1 MTEAFDAQFDDID
14 RAVCRYH
21 EYRALRSQQN
31 GLRGR
36 GYNNYNSNS
45 NSIIGTGTRTNM
57 NSAGRQNGGGRGGR
71 KGTAAAGG
79 AGGANVAN
87 VGVPSATSGH
97 HQFKAQPFV
106 EQYQQIQAA
115 TAILNKLLEAQQQQP
130 QQQQLC
136 YPHGKN
142 MTPSPVAYT
151 PPLPAA
157 LQMQLTASTSASS
170 PTLSAAGSVS
180 APVSGPVSLASSF
193 FDLQQQQEAQTPASP
208 ASTGF
213 LHGFSSFN
221 SNTNTNSGN
230 GTPGTPGTGTG
241 AGNNASTSTNGSFSV
256 SALGSSTSHS
266 GLFNKTTSWGNDMSV
281 WG

>member
-1 MTEAFDAQFDDID
+1 MTEAFDAQFDHID
-14 RAVCRYH
+14 RAVCRHH

-31 GLRGR
+31 GMRGR
-36 GYNNYNSNS
+36 SYNNN
-45 NSIIGTGTRTNM
+45 GTGTRGNINTM
-57 NSAGRQNGGGRGGR
+57 GRQNGRGGR
-71 KGTAAAGG
+71 KTVPAAA
-79 AGGANVAN
+79 
-87 VGVPSATSGH
+87 TSDY

-115 TAILNKLLEAQQQQP
+115 TAILNKLLETQQQQ
-130 QQQQLC
+130 QQ
-136 YPHGKN
+136 YYHHGKQTAASHM
-142 MTPSPVAYT
+142 MTPSSMANT
-151 PPLPAA
+151 PPLPAS

-180 APVSGPVSLASSF
+180 APVSGPVSLSSSF
-193 FDLQQQQEAQTPASP
+193 FDLQQQQKTPAPSSP
-208 ASTGF
+208 ASASF

-221 SNTNTNSGN
+221 SNTSTTSGN
-230 GTPGTPGTGTG
+230 GTPGAG